1 METLPYE
8 IGETAHAVKRVFA
21 RRAAHLGI
29 TGAQA
34 KVLLRLTRNP
44 GLRQVELADILDIEP
59 ITLTRMIDRLEEAG
73 YVERAADPA
82 DRRAWRLQITDTAQP
97 LVVKLKAI
105 AAELVEEAF
114 AGIDPEDIETT
125 RRVLA
130 RAREN
135 VTRSAPISRA
145 SNQ

>member
-29 TGAQA
+29 TGAQG

-82 DRRAWRLQITDTAQP
+82 DRRAWRLQLTDTAQP

-114 AGIDPEDIETT
+114 AGIDPEDIKTT

-135 VTRSAPISRA
+135 VTRSAPINRA

>member
-8 IGETAHAVKRVFA
+8 IGETAHAVKRAFA

-82 DRRAWRLQITDTAQP
+82 DRRAWRLQLTDTAQP

-114 AGIDPEDIETT
+114 AGIDPKDIATT

-130 RAREN
+130 QAREN

-145 SNQ
+145 LNQ

>member
-82 DRRAWRLQITDTAQP
+82 DRRAWRLQLTDTAQP

-114 AGIDPEDIETT
+114 AGIDPEDIKTT

-135 VTRSAPISRA
+135 VTRSAPINRA